1 MAANPIPT
9 PELHL
14 TTEQKADGV
23 LIHGSGKINS
33 STADILQSTIR
44 AAIPGNKRIVLDLTG
59 IEYVDSTGLGTLVS
73 VYMAANRAHCVLEIS
88 NPRQRVRDL
97 LKITKL
103 ASIFEGTGENY
114 FGGM

>member
-1 MAANPIPT
+1 MAANPIPA

-14 TTEQKADGV
+14 TTEQRPEAV
-23 LIHGSGKINS
+23 IVHGSGKINA

-44 AAIPGNKRIVLDLTG
+44 SVIPDTKRIVLDLTG
-59 IEYVDSTGLGTLVS
+59 VDYVDSTGLGTLVG
-73 VYMAANRAHCVLEIS
+73 VYMAANRADCVLEIS
-88 NPRQRVRDL
+88 NPKQRVRDL
-97 LKITKL
+97 LKITRL